1 VVAVTIEAPA
11 ITEDR
16 IRAELA
22 LIADPEIPVLS
33 LVELGVIGA
42 VEVDGQAIR
51 VALRPTFAG
60 CPALHVMRA
69 EIEARLGQLGA
80 TSVVVD
86 LALDPPWSTDDLT
99 PEARTKLRAF
109 GLAPAPTPIVRLED
123 VLAAPRRCPRC
134 DSTDTAVRNEFGPT
148 PCRTIHYCRTCR
160 QPFEGMKPV

>member
-1 VVAVTIEAPA
+1 MEALDLSEA
-11 ITEDR
+11 R
-16 IRAELA
+16 VRAELA

-42 VEVDGQAIR
+42 VEVDGQTVR

-69 EIEARLGQLGA
+69 EIEERLERIGAR
-80 TSVVVD
+80 SVVVD

-99 PEARTKLRAF
+99 PEARTKLRDF

-123 VLAAPRRCPRC
+123 VLATPRRCPHC
-134 DSTDTAVRNEFGPT
+134 DSADTEVRNEFGPT
-148 PCRTIHYCRTCR
+148 PCRTIHYCRTCH